1 MLRKAFTNGGR
12 FAPSFYASAKPHKVP
27 ITRYSSTQTSNS
39 DKSTPE
45 TKNENKDRLKSGADE
60 ASKKKRKTQAE
71 LDEELRQKLEGIAG
85 DGGEAGMELENGQP
99 VSMKRGVK
107 ENMFRYI

>member
-1 MLRKAFTNGGR
+1 MLHKAFTNSSS

-39 DKSTPE
+39 DKPKPE
-45 TKNENKDRLKSGADE
+45 TKNENKDRLNSGADE

-71 LDEELRQKLEGIAG
+71 LDEELRQKLGGIAG
-85 DGGEAGMELENGQP
+85 DGGEAGVEFENG
-99 VSMKRGVK
+99 
-107 ENMFRYI
+107 